1 LTKLCSCV
9 TIVQNV
15 HLSKKI
21 LLTVIR
27 IRGLHVSKGNKMLDS
42 TEQIIQVL
50 GLIAIAVVAAFVGI
64 QQLMKNWKSTQA
76 ESGVIQ
82 IMHRELERMGDQNTK
97 LSIELGRLH
106 DQIIQLNG
114 ELQKLTIENQR
125 LQIEVVAL
133 KDEVSMFKKLAQET
147 KGRRYATAS

>member
-1 LTKLCSCV
+1 MLE
-9 TIVQNV
+9 
-15 HLSKKI
+15 KI
-21 LLTVIR
+21 LFHNISNQRLYE
-27 IRGLHVSKGNKMLDS
+27 SKRFQMLDS
-42 TEQIIQVL
+42 TEQIIQTL

-64 QQLMKNWKSTQA
+64 QQLIKNWKSTQA
-76 ESGVIQ
+76 ESDVIQ

-97 LSIELGRLH
+97 LSTELGRLH
-106 DQIIQLNG
+106 DQIIALNG

-125 LQIEVVAL
+125 LQVEVVAL